1 MSKNKFRKKIRIKRA
16 LLNFLLNY
24 LPLNSK
30 LILYISQDLDTIISQ
45 YQKCIYRK
53 HLRKNL
59 RSNQLKKV
67 A

>member
-30 LILYISQDLDTIISQ
+30 LILYISQDLDIIISQ